1 MLTCFA
7 IIGTMY
13 VFEGGILPSNF
24 DQVGDLVEHDLGYD
38 NKADTFVGLLQSKH
52 WLPVDMQA

>member
-52 WLPVDMQA
+52 